1 VRCCRYRVRPSLRS
15 VWVDPN
21 MDPRVEGLAEDF
33 SNLLML
39 AAERGHID
47 QAIALL
53 DHGANVNKTVVS
65 PHGDVVSPLTFTMGY
80 GEHDMCRLF
89 LTRGAIPTTNDVY
102 SVFGYCL
109 QACKEKSL
117 GLVEMSQ

>member
-1 VRCCRYRVRPSLRS
+1 
-15 VWVDPN
+15 VWVVLGLDPN
-21 MDPRVEGLAEDF
+21 INLGVEGLEDCYN
-33 SNLLML
+33 NLLVL

-53 DHGANVNKTVVS
+53 DHGANVNKTVVGPS
-65 PHGDVVSPLTFTMGY
+65 GAVISPLTFTMGY